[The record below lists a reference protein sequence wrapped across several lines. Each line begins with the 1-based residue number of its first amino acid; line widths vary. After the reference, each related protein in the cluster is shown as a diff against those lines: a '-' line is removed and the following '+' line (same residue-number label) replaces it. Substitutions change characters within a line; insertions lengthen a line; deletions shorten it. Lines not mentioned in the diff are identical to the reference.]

1 MPGNFCVPTRLK
13 EIAFVSSPR
22 SDNLTDVMT
31 MATPRYDF
39 DFAVAGGGPAG
50 SSAAIS
56 LAQHGHSVVLFE
68 RETFPR
74 FHIGESL
81 LSTANDAFAA
91 LGVTKQIAAASF
103 PAKWGARLYTHDGQT
118 GRYVDFTC
126 VREVT
131 RPQTYQVCRQEFD
144 RILLDRAREVGVDV
158 REACNVI
165 TCEFAPDAAILDVA
179 SCGEPPTG
187 RVRVRAL
194 VDATGRGGLIAR
206 KFNLRTEEPRLSNI
220 AIYSHYTN
228 VPRLGGPRPDDIRL
242 IARNDAGWFWLIP
255 ISKDLTS
262 VGVVLPKALY
272 RRLANG
278 SPEETLNSTISDTP
292 IVAELMCDARRE
304 WPVRVEKDFSYS
316 ASQYAGNRWILAG
329 DAGSFLD
336 PVFSTGVSI
345 AMESGIEAA
354 TELHRALVK
363 NNFSASSFAAFSR
376 RQRKRFE
383 TFRRFVVGFY
393 TPQFRDVFF
402 SPEPPTLIF
411 RSVAT
416 MLAGKWNASL
426 WTRFLNQLFFGMISI
441 QKRLNITRPVFRR
454 DGNAG
459 YPVETRS
466 KDSIANG
473 V

>member
-1 MPGNFCVPTRLK
+1 MVTRD
-13 EIAFVSSPR
+13 ESG
-22 SDNLTDVMT
+22 
-31 MATPRYDF
+31 YDF

-91 LGVTKQIAAASF
+91 LGVTKQMESASF
-103 PAKWGARLYTHDGQT
+103 PAKWGARLFTHDGRS
-118 GRYVDFTC
+118 GRYVDFTD

-131 RPQTYQVCRQEFD
+131 RPQTYQVCRAEFD
-144 RILLDRAREVGVDV
+144 RILLERAREVGVDV
-158 REACNVI
+158 REGCNVI
-165 TCEFAPDAAILDVA
+165 TCELGPDAAILDVA
-179 SCGEPPTG
+179 SCGDAAT
-187 RVRVRAL
+187 RHLRVRAL
-194 VDATGRGGLIAR
+194 VDATGRGGLLAR
-206 KFNLRTEEPRLSNI
+206 KFNLRTEEPRLANI
-220 AIYSHYTN
+220 AIFSHYTN
-228 VPRLGGPRPDDIRL
+228 VPRLEGPRPDDIRL

-255 ISKDLTS
+255 ISKELTS

-272 RRLANG
+272 HRLANG
-278 SPEETLNSTISDTP
+278 SPEETLNRTISDTP
-292 IVAELMCDARRE
+292 IVAELMREARRE

-316 ASQYAGNRWILAG
+316 ASVYAGNRWILAG

-354 TELHRALVK
+354 GELHRALMR
-363 NNFSASSFAAFSR
+363 NNFSDASFAAFSR

-402 SPEPPTLIF
+402 SPEPPSLVF
-411 RSVAT
+411 RSVVT
-416 MLAGKWNASL
+416 MLAGKWNASW
-426 WTRFLNQLFFGMISI
+426 WTRFLNHLFFGLVSI
-441 QKRLNITRPVFRR
+441 QKRLNITRPLFRR
-454 DGNAG
+454 DRDAG
-459 YPVETRS
+459 YPGEMSS

-473 V
+473 A

>member
-1 MPGNFCVPTRLK
+1 
-13 EIAFVSSPR
+13 
-22 SDNLTDVMT
+22 MT
-31 MATPRYDF
+31 GADPRYDF

-56 LAQHGHSVVLFE
+56 LGQQGHSVVLFE
-68 RETFPR
+68 REIFPR

-91 LGVTKQIAAASF
+91 LGVTKQIEEAGF
-103 PAKWGARLYTHDGQT
+103 PEKWGARLFTHDGQN

-131 RPQTYQVCRQEFD
+131 RPQTYQVCREKFD
-144 RILLDRAREVGVDV
+144 RILLERAREVGVDV

-165 TCEFAPDAAILDVA
+165 TCEFGSDAAMLDIA
-179 SCGEPPTG
+179 SRADGATS

-194 VDATGRGGLIAR
+194 VDATGRGGLLAR
-206 KFNLRTEEPRLSNI
+206 KFNLRTEEPRLANV

-228 VPRLGGPRPDDIRL
+228 VPRLKALRPDDIRL

-255 ISKDLTS
+255 ISQELTS
-262 VGVVLPKALY
+262 VGVVLPKAVY

-278 SPEETLNSTISDTP
+278 SSSEETLNRTISDTP
-292 IVAELMCDARRE
+292 IVAELMRTARRE

-316 ASQYAGNRWILAG
+316 ASAYAGDRWILAG

-354 TELHRALVK
+354 TELHRALAR
-363 NNFSASSFAAFSR
+363 NDFSASSFAAFSR

-402 SPEPPTLIF
+402 SPEPPKLIF

-441 QKRLNITRPVFRR
+441 QKRFKITPPVFRR
-454 DGNAG
+454 DKDAG
-459 YPVETRS
+459 YPAETRS
-466 KDSIANG
+466 IDPIANG
-473 V
+473 A

>member
-1 MPGNFCVPTRLK
+1 MIGAN
-13 EIAFVSSPR
+13 
-22 SDNLTDVMT
+22 
-31 MATPRYDF
+31 PRYDF

-56 LAQHGHSVVLFE
+56 LRQRGHSVVLFE

-81 LSTANDAFAA
+81 LSTANDSFAA
-91 LGVTKQIAAASF
+91 LGVTKQMEAATF
-103 PAKWGARLYTHDGQT
+103 PAKWGARLFTHDGQN

-131 RPQTYQVCRQEFD
+131 RPQTYQVCRGEFD
-144 RILLDRAREVGVDV
+144 RILLERAREVGVDV

-165 TCEFAPDAAILDVA
+165 TCEFAADAAILDVA
-179 SCGEPPTG
+179 SRTDAATR

-206 KFNLRTEEPRLSNI
+206 KFNLRTEEPRLANV

-242 IARNDAGWFWLIP
+242 IARDDAGWFWLIP
-255 ISKDLTS
+255 ISKELTS

-272 RRLANG
+272 RRLAKG

-292 IVAELMCDARRE
+292 IVAELMREARQE

-316 ASQYAGNRWILAG
+316 ASAYAGHRWILAG

-354 TELHRALVK
+354 AELHRALAR
-363 NNFSASSFAAFSR
+363 NDFSAASFAAFSR

-402 SPEPPTLIF
+402 SPEPPRLIF

-441 QKRLNITRPVFRR
+441 QKRFKITRPVFRR
-454 DGNAG
+454 DRDAG
-459 YPVETRS
+459 YPSEVS
-466 KDSIANG
+466 PKDSIANG
-473 V
+473 A

>member
-1 MPGNFCVPTRLK
+1 M
-13 EIAFVSSPR
+13 
-22 SDNLTDVMT
+22 MT
-31 MATPRYDF
+31 SANTRYDF

-50 SSAAIS
+50 SSTATS
-56 LAQHGHSVVLFE
+56 LGQRGHSVILFE

-91 LGVTKQIAAASF
+91 LGVTKQIESASF
-103 PAKWGARLYTHDGQT
+103 PAKWGARLFTHDGQS
-118 GRYVDFTC
+118 GRYVDFTD

-144 RILLDRAREVGVDV
+144 RILLERAREVGVHV
-158 REACNVI
+158 REGCNV
-165 TCEFAPDAAILDVA
+165 TGCEFAPDAAILDVA
-179 SCGEPPTG
+179 S
-187 RVRVRAL
+187 RVDGATARLHVRAV
-194 VDATGRGGLIAR
+194 VDATGRGGLLAR
-206 KFNLRTEEPRLSNI
+206 KFNLRTEEPRLANI
-220 AIYSHYTN
+220 AIFSHYTN
-228 VPRLGGPRPDDIRL
+228 VPRLEGPRPDDIRL
-242 IARNDAGWFWLIP
+242 VARSDAGWFWLIP
-255 ISKDLTS
+255 ISKELTS

-278 SPEETLNSTISDTP
+278 SPDATLNRTISDTP
-292 IVAELMCDARRE
+292 IVAELMREARRE

-316 ASQYAGNRWILAG
+316 ASAYAGDRWILAG

-354 TELHRALVK
+354 AALHRALMR
-363 NNFSASSFAAFSR
+363 NDFSASSFAAFSR

-383 TFRRFVVGFY
+383 TFRRFVTGFY
-393 TPQFRDVFF
+393 TPQFRDIFF
-402 SPEPPTLIF
+402 SPEPPSLIF
-411 RSVAT
+411 RSVVT

-426 WTRFLNQLFFGMISI
+426 WTRLLNQLFFGMVSI
-441 QKRLNITRPVFRR
+441 QKRFKIARSIFRR
-454 DGNAG
+454 DRDAG
-459 YPVETRS
+459 YPSEVSS

-473 V
+473 A